1 VLAAWR
7 RNGDNLLI
15 ILSKNTQYSEQINA
29 SLLGRF
35 GKGEEPFTAVL
46 VLLAPGGDLGGK
58 TARAVVHKSVEGVE
72 NGRDA
77 LFDRL

>member
-1 VLAAWR
+1 MASKSTLR
-7 RNGDNLLI
+7 LT
-15 ILSKNTQYSEQINA
+15 LS
-29 SLLGRF
+29 R
-35 GKGEEPFTAVL
+35 KGEEEFTVVL
-46 VLLAPGGDLGGK
+46 VLLAPGGDFGGK